1 MKINHNWCVMFMIC
15 HGYTIQKNI
24 KKIWCWFVCKWL
36 GTHQK
41 NYTVGEHNVFFC
53 QGVAEDLP
61 YIMALVSRKAAV
73 SRCLTNQ
80 LFRGALILD
89 KPSHEKS
96 SSPFSWCFRV
106 SLKIG
111 HPRFTNTSTTR
122 GCQGSPTAASPW
134 TTSRSCKV
142 TGHGAWHS
150 WNRFSM
156 ILLGMYVHYNNYQ
169 GYLSHIFDILI
180 SFNTHIH
187 ILYIYIYIYNIR

>member
-1 MKINHNWCVMFMIC
+1 MCNVHDVWWVYN
-15 HGYTIQKNI
+15 QKNI
-24 KKIWCWFVCKWL
+24 KKNMMLVCLQMIGYAPEKLHCWRTQC
-36 GTHQK
+36 
-41 NYTVGEHNVFFC
+41 FFFARASQRIC
-53 QGVAEDLP
+53 PTL
-61 YIMALVSRKAAV
+61 ALVSRKAAV

-142 TGHGAWHS
+142 TGHWGLT
-150 WNRFSM
+150 F
-156 ILLGMYVHYNNYQ
+156 LEQ
-169 GYLSHIFDILI
+169 
-180 SFNTHIH
+180 
-187 ILYIYIYIYNIR
+187 ILYDSLRYVCPL

>member
-1 MKINHNWCVMFMIC
+1 MLVCLQMI
-15 HGYTIQKNI
+15 GYAPEKLH
-24 KKIWCWFVCKWL
+24 CWRTQC
-36 GTHQK
+36 
-41 NYTVGEHNVFFC
+41 FFC
-53 QGVAEDLP
+53 QGVAEDLR

-142 TGHGAWHS
+142 TGDGAWHS